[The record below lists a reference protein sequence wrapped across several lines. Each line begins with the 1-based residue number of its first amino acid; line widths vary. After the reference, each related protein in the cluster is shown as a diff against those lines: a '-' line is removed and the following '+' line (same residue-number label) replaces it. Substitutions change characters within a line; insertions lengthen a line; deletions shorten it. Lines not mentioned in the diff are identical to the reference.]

1 MANIIKPKR
10 GNSDPPQGTLDEG
23 EIGINLK
30 DATAFVGTAGG
41 VAEIKRQ

>member
-10 GNSDPPQGTLDEG
+10 GNSDPPQGTLAEG

-30 DATAFVGTAGG
+30 DATAFVGTAGR
-41 VAEIKRQ
+41 VTKTKCR